1 MPTRWTQAGQF
12 GPTRSVGP
20 HEARG
25 RHPPLADHE
34 ADAIRADYVLTE
46 NGGLHGGTNEAPT
59 LVINV
64 AEKG

>member
-1 MPTRWTQAGQF
+1 
-12 GPTRSVGP
+12 
-20 HEARG
+20 
-25 RHPPLADHE
+25 LADHE